1 MKQWERIAGSVG
13 LLSAMFLV
21 SLSLESQSQRG
32 DSPALSERATIGKD
46 LFNDRCALCHDV
58 DSARR
63 KPLGPSLDGLFR
75 RTTLV
80 TGKPVNEEN
89 VKEVIITGPTSGMPA
104 FRYTL
109 SDRQIDDLVEYLK
122 TK

>member
-21 SLSLESQSQRG
+21 QLPLESQSQRG
-32 DSPALSERATIGKD
+32 DSAALAERATIGKD
-46 LFNDRCALCHDV
+46 LFNDRCALCHEV

-63 KPLGPSLDGLFR
+63 KPLGPSLNGLFR

-80 TGKPVNEEN
+80 TGKPVNAEN
-89 VKEVIITGPTSGMPA
+89 VKEVIWMGPTPGMPA

-109 SDRQIDDLVEYLK
+109 SDRQIDDVVEYLK